1 MEESKKIEK
10 NNETTKDGTKVTVAT
25 NRTKINRNTVVNKN
39 NPNARQLEQN
49 VNNMLD
55 GMSPNLKKYNDM
67 QQKNMEKNNG
77 NVFSLLRGQMN
88 IAKEMEKDAKKNL
101 PKLTNNIN
109 LPNNK
114 QLLDYDEKNK
124 NYINNINSMDS
135 EAQISAINNLRD
147 TTKELRER
155 LDKDGVPSYTEIKL
169 NETVMKM
176 RSYLLENVKNEKN
189 NMKFKTYPPTQEELR
204 EKEKNAGMNI
214 EDLSDK

>member
-1 MEESKKIEK
+1 M
-10 NNETTKDGTKVTVAT
+10 D
-25 NRTKINRNTVVNKN
+25 
-39 NPNARQLEQN
+39 
-49 VNNMLD
+49 
-55 GMSPNLKKYNDM
+55 
-67 QQKNMEKNNG
+67 
-77 NVFSLLRGQMN
+77 
-88 IAKEMEKDAKKNL
+88 
-101 PKLTNNIN
+101 
-109 LPNNK
+109 
-114 QLLDYDEKNK
+114 
-124 NYINNINSMDS
+124 SMDS